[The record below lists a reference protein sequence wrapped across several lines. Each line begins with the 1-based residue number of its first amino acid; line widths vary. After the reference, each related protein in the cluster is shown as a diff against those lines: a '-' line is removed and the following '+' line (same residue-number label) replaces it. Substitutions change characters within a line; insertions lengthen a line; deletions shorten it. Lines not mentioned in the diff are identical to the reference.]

1 MKFICIYMIMYGFLL
16 NLFQFLYDIS
26 MKPDYRCNLC
36 YAGDTYLKSP
46 NDTNAHYYFHTVNLK
61 RTNPF
66 TTIDYFNV
74 LDTHSISMPAILMH
88 SPDLPFQ
95 NIANDCFLTE
105 LTGVHSSRNDSTLD
119 LINDHGHIDYS
130 ALGNIDPDTNILT
143 DINLSLCDYYTE
155 VEYNQCFQKND
166 QFSILNLNVRSLP
179 KNIDA
184 VKHFLAGLHNSFSI
198 LSFTE
203 TWLCE
208 YNVFKSYLTNR
219 KQFVNFQGTE
229 SLTEYVTCGVPQ
241 GSILGPLLFII
252 YINDLPNVTN
262 KLVPILFADDTTLL
276 IEGSN
281 IHDIIT
287 TLNNELKLINNE
299 TV

>member
-1 MKFICIYMIMYGFLL
+1 MILMLIIIFT
-16 NLFQFLYDIS
+16 LF
-26 MKPDYRCNLC
+26 
-36 YAGDTYLKSP
+36 
-46 NDTNAHYYFHTVNLK
+46 VNLK

-95 NIANDCFLTE
+95 NIVNDCFLTE

-119 LINDHGHIDYS
+119 LINDHGHIDNS

-179 KNIDA
+179 KTLMLLSIFLLGYIT
-184 VKHFLAGLHNSFSI
+184 VFLFYLSLKHGFVSIMYQRIFFLVYSH
-198 LSFTE
+198 
-203 TWLCE
+203 
-208 YNVFKSYLTNR
+208 VFKLWDKNKVGGGVSMYIHNR
-219 KQFVNFQGTE
+219 
-229 SLTEYVTCGVPQ
+229 LEYKTCQ
-241 GSILGPLLFII
+241 Q
-252 YINDLPNVTN
+252 
-262 KLVPILFADDTTLL
+262 
-276 IEGSN
+276 
-281 IHDIIT
+281 
-287 TLNNELKLINNE
+287 
-299 TV
+299 

>member
-1 MKFICIYMIMYGFLL
+1 MYGFLL
-16 NLFQFLYDIS
+16 NLFQFLCDIS

-46 NDTNAHYYFHTVNLK
+46 NDTNAHDYLHPDNLK

-105 LTGVHSSRNDSTLD
+105 LTGVNSSRNDSTLD
-119 LINDHGHIDYS
+119 LINDHGHIDHNT
-130 ALGNIDPDTNILT
+130 LGNIDPDTNFLI

-155 VEYNQCFQKND
+155 FEYNQCFQKND

-179 KNIDA
+179 KNIDV
-184 VKHFLAGLHNSFSI
+184 VKHFLAGIHNSFSI

-208 YNVFKSYLTNR
+208 YNVSTHNFLGYSHVFKLRDKN
-219 KQFVNFQGTE
+219 
-229 SLTEYVTCGVPQ
+229 
-241 GSILGPLLFII
+241 
-252 YINDLPNVTN
+252 
-262 KLVPILFADDTTLL
+262 
-276 IEGSN
+276 
-281 IHDIIT
+281 
-287 TLNNELKLINNE
+287 
-299 TV
+299 